1 MKRLNILLSAW
12 CLCMAMMAGLPA
24 NAYASG
30 HTAETASVK
39 QERNHIRS
47 GNKLYNAK
55 KYAEAEVEYRK
66 AIQAN
71 QRSVVGQYNLALA
84 LIRQAGGDT
93 KGKDDP
99 AVQAAQLFMNVV
111 KATDGNK
118 MLQSRAYHNLGNI
131 AYGSQRY
138 EEAIE
143 HYKNALRR
151 NPADEDARYNLRKAQ
166 LKLQEQKQNK
176 NNNNNDKNKNNDK
189 KDNDKQKQNQ
199 NQQDPSKQ
207 NQNDKQQQQQGGMS
221 QQNVDQILKA
231 MQDEERATQQRMNA
245 ARQQMQ
251 RGERERTRNKW

>member
-1 MKRLNILLSAW
+1 MKRLNILLSA
-12 CLCMAMMAGLPA
+12 LCMLLAVTVALPA
-24 NAYASG
+24 AAQATG
-30 HTAETASVK
+30 QQTSVK

-66 AIQAN
+66 ALQAN

-84 LIRQAGGDT
+84 LIRQAGGDAN
-93 KGKDDP
+93 GKDNP
-99 AVQAAQLFMNVV
+99 AVQAAQLFMNVI
-111 KATDGNK
+111 KASDGNK
-118 MLQSRAYHNLGNI
+118 LLQSRAFHNLGNI

-138 EEAIE
+138 EDAIGY
-143 HYKNALRR
+143 YKDALRR
-151 NPADEDARYNLRKAQ
+151 NPYDEDARYNLRKAQ

-176 NNNNNDKNKNNDK
+176 NNDKNKNKNNDK

-199 NQQDPSKQ
+199 QDKSKQ
-207 NQNDKQQQQQGGMS
+207 NQQDKQQQQQGGMS